1 MVNMMSYK
9 EAKEALKGVVV
20 VQVTPFKKDGS
31 LDIEGLRKNTR
42 WTVDKMKGKDI
53 SLMVQ
58 GSNGEFFNQSEEEWK
73 AGVKAVCE
81 EVNGAIPVFV
91 HTAQCGTAET
101 IKRSQYAQSCG
112 ADAVIVVL
120 PYYQQPQEE
129 GMYLHYKKICE
140 SVDIGV
146 ICYNN
151 TFVSGA
157 WIRPNLMG
165 EIAKIPNF
173 IGVKENTSDIKAF
186 RLTQLACGDNAVVLC
201 GRGEEI
207 YPFEARFGCPG
218 FVSFIANFAPDL
230 SYEMYQLAMAKKYDE
245 VEEFAKRLTPFYKDS
260 LMVSCLDH
268 PDDSLT
274 MKISRQ
280 HGRAATISGGGAAMQ
295 FGIVKAAM
303 DLIGLAG
310 GEPRLPLTPITDEE
324 KEELREV
331 LKNLGV
337 L

>member
-1 MVNMMSYK
+1 MVGMMNYK

-42 WTVDKMKGKDI
+42 WMVDKMKGKDV
-53 SLMVQ
+53 SFMVQ

-81 EVNGAIPVFV
+81 EVNGALPVFV

-101 IKRSQYAQSCG
+101 IKRTQYAQSCG
-112 ADAVIVVL
+112 ADAAIVVL
-120 PYYQQPQEE
+120 PYYMQPQEE
-129 GMYLHYKKICE
+129 GMYQHYKKICE

-151 TFVSGA
+151 TFVSGS
-157 WIRPNLMG
+157 WIRPTLMG

-173 IGVKENTSDIKAF
+173 IGVKENTSDVTAY

-207 YPFEARFGCPG
+207 YPYEARFGCPG

-230 SYEMYQLAMAKKYDE
+230 SYQMYQLAMAKKYDE
-245 VEEFAKRLTPFYKDS
+245 VEEFAKIFTPFYKDA
-260 LMVSCLDH
+260 LLLTTIPADA
-268 PDDSLT
+268 SLT
-274 MKISRQ
+274 VKITKN
-280 HGRAATISGGGAAMQ
+280 HGRAATISGGGSSMQ
-295 FGIVKAAM
+295 FAIVKAAM
-303 DLIGLAG
+303 DLIGLVG
-310 GEPRLPLTPITDEE
+310 GEPRLPLTPITDAE
-324 KEELREV
+324 KEELRGV
-331 LKNLGV
+331 LKKLNL